1 MPKQYDPYTG
11 ELQYKYYPN
20 FWGWISGALSKFG
33 PVKIKP
39 RKLSE
44 TEEIA
49 LSLGVTKTALKGK
62 YNDIG
67 QLSAKDIAT
76 LNEKYGLLNKTDL
89 KEFVT
94 NKKGYKVKAVDSKG
108 RELSYYQTLRFSQMN
123 DEQKKSVIN
132 RIMSD
137 NAKISKIY
145 VWTSNGHKYYASET
159 EYSELAKLG
168 IYKNVFLASGYHQG
182 FED

>member
-1 MPKQYDPYTG
+1 MK
-11 ELQYKYYPN
+11 EL
-20 FWGWISGALSKFG
+20 
-33 PVKIKP
+33 
-39 RKLSE
+39 
-44 TEEIA
+44 
-49 LSLGVTKTALKGK
+49 
-62 YNDIG
+62 
-67 QLSAKDIAT
+67 
-76 LNEKYGLLNKTDL
+76 
-89 KEFVT
+89 VT

-108 RELSYYQTLRFSQMN
+108 RELNYYQTWRFSQMN

-168 IYKNVFLASGYHQG
+168 IYKNVFLESGYHQG